1 MKAYNIYYQNM
12 KINNKPIS
20 KYELVNDILKQKQIF
35 KKSQNQLI
43 KIDTDKIKIVETIL
57 V

>member
-20 KYELVNDILKQKQIF
+20 KHELVNDILKQKQIF